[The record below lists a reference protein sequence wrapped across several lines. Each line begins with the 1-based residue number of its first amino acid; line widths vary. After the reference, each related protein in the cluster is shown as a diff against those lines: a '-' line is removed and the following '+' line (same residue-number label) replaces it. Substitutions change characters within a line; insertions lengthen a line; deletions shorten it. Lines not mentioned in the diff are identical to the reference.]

1 MIWTGYLLAGGAY
14 FLFGLHLVRQSAWT
28 GSAGRV
34 EVAVLSAAGFSVLWA
49 VTVPWLQQ
57 EPSAWGWFGHACD
70 VLRYAAWYAFM
81 VLLLNR
87 HGEGG
92 EEGPTLSWL
101 LPLALGLVLYA
112 LLSADRMSMML
123 LALCGLV
130 LLEQLFRNLRDDAR
144 WSAKP
149 VCLGLA
155 GTFIFDVY
163 LFSQGVL
170 FNALDADA
178 VLARPYVHGMMVP
191 LLLLASTRHR
201 NWAAKIRVS
210 RRLAFHSASLLLA
223 GVYLLLIAAAGY
235 YVRYFGGDWGRVVQ
249 VALVFLA
256 VMLLAAVALSGSL
269 RARIRVS
276 IGKHLFHYR
285 YDYRDEWLKF
295 TQALSSH
302 QNPEDLSQCVI
313 RGLADMVEST
323 AGALWLLSQDGSAY
337 RQVSRWNMS
346 ASSGRE
352 PADSEWMVFM
362 REQGWVIDLAE
373 YRRFPGR
380 YRHLRL
386 PPWMA
391 EFPQAWLL
399 VPLFV
404 ANDLQGFVV
413 LASPRAAL
421 EVNWEVNDLL
431 KTAARQAAGFLA
443 QMQATEAL
451 LESRKFDAFNRMS
464 AFVVHDLKNIVTQLS
479 LMVKNAKRL
488 RDNPEFQ
495 ADMLL
500 TVENSLERMRQMM
513 AQLREG
519 AAPAGAAAGVDLS
532 GVAGELAAAAASR
545 GRAVELD
552 LMPDVYTRGH
562 EERLRRVIGHL
573 VHNALDA
580 TESHS
585 GRVWIR
591 SRRVGSQAQLVVAD
605 EGVGMSQDFI
615 EHRLFKPF
623 QSTKSAGMGIGA
635 YESFQYVQEL
645 GGKIEVQSREGQ
657 GTQVSLLLP
666 VMDAVKTSDL
676 HRV

>member
-1 MIWTGYLLAGGAY
+1 MRQERELLA
-14 FLFGLHLVRQSAWT
+14 W
-28 GSAGRV
+28 
-34 EVAVLSAAGFSVLWA
+34 FSQA
-49 VTVPWLQQ
+49 
-57 EPSAWGWFGHACD
+57 SD

-81 VLLLNR
+81 VFLLNR
-87 HGEGG
+87 QGEGG
-92 EEGPTLSWL
+92 VRVHPLSWL
-101 LPLALGLVLYA
+101 APLAVGIVAYA

-123 LALCGLV
+123 LSLFGLV

-155 GTFIFDVY
+155 GTFVFDVY

-170 FNALDADA
+170 FNALDPDA
-178 VLARPYVHGMMVP
+178 AAARPYVHGMMVP
-191 LLLLASTRHR
+191 LLLVATTRHR
-201 NWAAKIRVS
+201 NWIAKIRVS

-256 VMLLAAVALSGSL
+256 VTLLAAVALSGTL
-269 RARIRVS
+269 RARIKVS

-285 YDYRDEWLKF
+285 YDYREEWLKF
-295 TQALSSH
+295 TRALSSH

-313 RGLADMVEST
+313 RGLADMVESS
-323 AGALWLLSQDGSAY
+323 AGALWLLSQDGSHY

-346 ASSGRE
+346 VSTSLE
-352 PADSEWMVFM
+352 LADTDWMAFM
-362 REQGWVIDLAE
+362 REKGWVIDLAE

-380 YRHLRL
+380 YRHLKL
-386 PPWMA
+386 PAWMA

-399 VPLFV
+399 VPLLV
-404 ANDLQGFVV
+404 ANELQGFVM
-413 LASPRAAL
+413 LASPRAKL
-421 EVNWEVNDLL
+421 ELNWEVSDLL

-451 LESRKFDAFNRMS
+451 LESRKFEAFNRMS

-519 AAPAGAAAGVDLS
+519 AAPAGTIAGVDLS
-532 GVAGELAAAAASR
+532 ALAGELATAAAGR
-545 GRAVELD
+545 GRMVELD

-562 EERLRRVIGHL
+562 EERLKRVIGHL

-580 TESHS
+580 SESHG

-591 SRRVGSQAQLVVAD
+591 SQRIGSHARLEVGD
-605 EGVGMSQDFI
+605 NGVGMSQDFI
-615 EHRLFKPF
+615 QNRLFKPF
-623 QSTKSAGMGIGA
+623 QSTKAAGMGIGA

-645 GGKIEVQSREGQ
+645 GGKIEVQSREGE